1 MSSIQVIQRAGML
14 LDAIASQGGSASLK
28 IVSAETGLHPSTAFR
43 ILASLSEIGLIDRD
57 SRGFYL
63 LGPKLRQLATLIPM
77 DFDLRTCALPV
88 MEALRNRVGETVNL
102 TVRSGDE
109 IIYIERATSN
119 RMMRVEQ
126 IIGSRAP
133 LHITA
138 VGKLMLGESGE
149 QGVSEYAER
158 TGLPAFTPNTLT
170 QVNRLIG
177 EIEQCR
183 KQGFAYDNE
192 EAETG
197 VGCLGVLLRDGTGN
211 AVGGLSISSPI
222 ERRSDEWIP
231 YLIEAGEQLS
241 QQIARRQSNTPTPSM
256 A

>member
-1 MSSIQVIQRAGML
+1 MSSIQVIQRAGKL
-14 LDAIASQGGSASLK
+14 LDAIAGQGGTASLK

-43 ILASLSEIGLIDRD
+43 ILASLSEIGLVDRD
-57 SRGFYL
+57 SHGRYQ
-63 LGPKLRQLATLIPM
+63 LGPKLRQLATRIPM

-88 MEALRNRVGETVNL
+88 MESLRNRVGETVNL

-149 QGVSEYAER
+149 QGIREYAER
-158 TGLPAFTPNTLT
+158 TGLPAFTPNTI
-170 QVNRLIG
+170 VRLEALIA
-177 EIEQCR
+177 EIERCKR
-183 KQGFAYDNE
+183 LGFAYDNE

-197 VGCLGVLLRDGTGN
+197 VGCLGVLLRDGTGT
-211 AVGGLSISSPI
+211 AIAGLSISSPI

-231 YLIEAGEQLS
+231 YLIEAGERLS
-241 QQIARRQSNTPTPSM
+241 QQIAERQNNAPTVSPP
-256 A
+256 